1 MADKN
6 KFNVRFLPFETVVS
20 VSAGRTL
27 LDAIHLSH
35 LPLKTSCG
43 GVGTCGECRVR
54 ILEGKIGE
62 KASTGLPEKI
72 AYQGFVLAC
81 RTSIAGDMTVQL
93 PHFEELSIQSVTES
107 DYFHRNKEHLSGVYE
122 IAPPVAKIFLTLDP
136 PSLENKTSD
145 LKRLLLQ
152 LKKETGFSDWECPLP
167 VLKKLAGT
175 VRQDPDRVDC
185 VLSWVNQA
193 RKIIDVCPASEQRS
207 SLGIACDIGTSTVA
221 LHLVDLSDGK
231 ILNTASSY
239 NQQIKCGEDIISRI
253 HYAQKPGSLHELRAL
268 IVQTINQ
275 LIRKAVDGAGIS
287 SSHIDYGSFS
297 GNTTMIHLFLGCDP
311 HHIRLDPYVPTF
323 NRVPVL
329 RAEDLDLEINRE
341 ADVFIAPS
349 VGSYVGGDITAGLL
363 GTPMLR
369 DGQGLSLFIDAG
381 TNGELVVGNSDWL
394 MTCACSAGPAFEGS
408 GIKCGMPASEGA
420 IESLT
425 INSRGEPEFSTIMD
439 SPPKGLCGSGLVDL
453 LAELFSRGTIDR
465 SGKFIER
472 KAKER
477 LIDSEEGPA
486 FLIVKKED
494 SFWGKDIVIT
504 ENDIASLIRTKGAV
518 FSACALLLKNVG
530 LDFEAIDFV
539 FIAGG
544 FGRYLNV
551 ENAVRIGL
559 LPDLDRKKFQY
570 MGNSSLLGAL
580 LVLLSEKN
588 REMVENLAN
597 RMTYVELNTEP
608 GYMNEYTGALF
619 LPHTKMELFPSVKNF
634 FLAKE

>member
-6 KFNVRFLPFETVVS
+6 KFNVRFLPFETEIS
-20 VSAGRTL
+20 VSAGMTL
-27 LDAIHLSH
+27 LDAIHLTH

-43 GVGTCGECRVR
+43 GAGTCLECRVK
-54 ILEGKIGE
+54 IVEGEIGK
-62 KASTGLPEKI
+62 KAATGLPEKI
-72 AYQGFVLAC
+72 ASQGFVLAC
-81 RTSIAGDMTVQL
+81 RTLVAGDMTVQL

-107 DYFHRNKEHLSGVYE
+107 DYFQQNKERLSGVYE
-122 IAPPVAKIFLTLDP
+122 IAPPVTKISLTLDP
-136 PSLENKTSD
+136 PSFENKTSD
-145 LKRLLLQ
+145 LKGLLLQ
-152 LKKETGFSDWECPLP
+152 LKKETGFSDWGCPLP
-167 VLKKLAGT
+167 VLRKLAGT
-175 VRQDPDRVDC
+175 VRQDPGRVDC
-185 VLSWVNQA
+185 ILSSVN
-193 RKIIDVCPASEQRS
+193 RPGRIIDVSPTSEKRS

-231 ILNTASSY
+231 ILSTASSY
-239 NQQIKCGEDIISRI
+239 NQQIKCGQDIISRI
-253 HYAQKPGSLHELRAL
+253 HYSQKPGRLHELRAL

-275 LIRKAVDGAGIS
+275 LIRKAVAGANVL
-287 SSHIDYGSFS
+287 SSHVDYASFS
-297 GNTTMIHLFLGCDP
+297 GNTTMIHLFLGCNP

-323 NRVPVL
+323 NRVPFL
-329 RAEDLDLEINRE
+329 RAENLDLEINRE

-369 DGQGLSLFIDAG
+369 DDQALSLFIDAG

-425 INSRGEPEFSTIMD
+425 MDSRGEPEFSTIMD

-453 LAELFSRGTIDR
+453 LAELFSHGTIDR

-472 KAKER
+472 KAQER
-477 LIDSEEGPA
+477 LIDSDEGPA

-530 LDFEAIDFV
+530 LDFNAIDYV

-559 LPDLDRKKFQY
+559 LPDLDREKFQY

-588 REMVENLAN
+588 RKMVENLAD

-608 GYMNEYTGALF
+608 GYMDEYTGALF
-619 LPHTKMELFPSVKNF
+619 LPHTKIELFPSVKNF
-634 FLAKE
+634 FRAKE